1 MRNSTDPT
9 DLSWMRAALRAAREA
24 GRAGEIPVG
33 VVIVDRQGQRVASGS
48 NRTLRDSDPT
58 AHAEIVALRR
68 AARRIGNHRL
78 TGLSVYCTLEPCPM
92 CVGALVQAR
101 VKRLIYGAD
110 DEKGGGISHGHHKSS
125 AFNHRFKFSRGLLE
139 SESACLL
146 REFFAS
152 RRASA
157 QKT

>member
-1 MRNSTDPT
+1 M
-9 DLSWMRAALRAAREA
+9 RAAREA

-33 VVIVDRQGQRVASGS
+33 AVIVDRQGQRVASGS

-68 AARRIGNHRL
+68 AARRVGNHRL
-78 TGLSVYCTLEPCPM
+78 TGLTVYCTLEPCPM
-92 CVGALVQAR
+92 CLGALVQAR
-101 VKRLIYGAD
+101 VKRLVYGAD
-110 DEKGGGISHGHHKSS
+110 DEKGGGITHGHLESKG
-125 AFNHRFKFSRGLLE
+125 FNHRFKLARGLLE

-146 REFFAS
+146 REFFAP

-157 QKT
+157 RKT